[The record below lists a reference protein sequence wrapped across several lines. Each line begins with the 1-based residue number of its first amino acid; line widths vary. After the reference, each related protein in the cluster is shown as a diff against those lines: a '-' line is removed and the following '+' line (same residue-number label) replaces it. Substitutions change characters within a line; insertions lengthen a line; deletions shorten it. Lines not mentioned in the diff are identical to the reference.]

1 MATKK
6 ASKTKPKTI
15 TLTREQLFDILE
27 DTYSSGFIEGRR
39 AEREEHTDISN
50 IMVELEKKHGKY
62 E

>member
-27 DTYSSGFIEGRR
+27 DTYSSGFCEGRR
-39 AEREEHTDISN
+39 AESEEQRDITN
-50 IMVELEKKHGKY
+50 IMVELEEKHGKL
-62 E
+62 